1 MKDIVRLVPAGPV
14 EQLRKVTLW
23 MSPQYAGFPPTAEFH
38 YHLAWLRQHGRN
50 PAMAENVE
58 ISNVLI
64 YESEA
69 RRMPLFMLHE
79 LAHAYHHRVLG
90 GGNADIQAAFT
101 RASASKTYERVERFR
116 GPGVSNSFER
126 AYAMDNAHEFF
137 AEVTEAFF
145 GRNDYYPFTGEDLAR
160 HDPATL
166 ALLQK
171 VWQTPQ
177 TPAPLPQSV
186 PQVPETVSFD
196 SRCYYRL
203 TTQWRGDGLSL
214 DIINDG
220 KNNTPILAKTAMV
233 PGQLWKLLPEANGAH
248 RLVTQWR
255 GKGLSLAHTAGNQP
269 LLVDTAAA
277 PEQLWR
283 VTPELDGTLRLTNL
297 AQDAS
302 LSLDILYDGKANI
315 TPILA
320 RTRHVSGQ
328 LWNVTLVAPCP

>member
-1 MKDIVRLVPAGPV
+1 MSEARADV
-14 EQLRKVTLW
+14 EAVTLW

-38 YHLAWLRQHGRN
+38 YHAAWLRQHGRN
-50 PAMAENVE
+50 PAM
-58 ISNVLI
+58 
-64 YESEA
+64 
-69 RRMPLFMLHE
+69 
-79 LAHAYHHRVLG
+79 
-90 GGNADIQAAFT
+90 
-101 RASASKTYERVERFR
+101 
-116 GPGVSNSFER
+116 
-126 AYAMDNAHEFF
+126 
-137 AEVTEAFF
+137 
-145 GRNDYYPFTGEDLAR
+145 
-160 HDPATL
+160 
-166 ALLQK
+166 
-171 VWQTPQ
+171 VWRTPQ
-177 TPAPLPQSV
+177 TPAPLPQPV

-233 PGQLWKLLPEANGAH
+233 PGQRWKLLPEANGAH

-255 GKGLSLAHTAGNQP
+255 GKGLSLANTASNQP

-320 RTRHVSGQ
+320 PTRDVSGQ
-328 LWNVTLVAPCP
+328 LWNVTQVAPCP